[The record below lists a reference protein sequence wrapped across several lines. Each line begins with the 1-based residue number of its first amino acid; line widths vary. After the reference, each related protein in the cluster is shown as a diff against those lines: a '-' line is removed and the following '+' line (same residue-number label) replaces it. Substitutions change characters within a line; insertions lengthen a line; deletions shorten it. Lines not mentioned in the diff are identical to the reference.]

1 MSIVDSLK
9 VHYLILMYNKITNT
23 CQFSFGNHLKLQ
35 LQKVLL
41 KSNLKTSIHVVVRSD
56 TCGYTSKAYDV
67 THASDVTTELPLI
80 GVETGRGYITMGS
93 FMGRGNQ

>member
-1 MSIVDSLK
+1 MPIFLPFFFFLGGGGGGGGGGAGGGGS
-9 VHYLILMYNKITNT
+9 
-23 CQFSFGNHLKLQ
+23 
-35 LQKVLL
+35 
-41 KSNLKTSIHVVVRSD
+41 HVVVRSD

-80 GVETGRGYITMGS
+80 WVETGRGYITMGS